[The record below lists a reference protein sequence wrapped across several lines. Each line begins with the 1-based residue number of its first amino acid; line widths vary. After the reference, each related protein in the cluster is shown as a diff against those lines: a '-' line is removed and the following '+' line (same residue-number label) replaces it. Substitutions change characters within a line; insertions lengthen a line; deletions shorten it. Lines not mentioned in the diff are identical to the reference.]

1 MSLPLSDEEED
12 WEIWM
17 SGFSD
22 EVGRQEMS
30 EDSGSG
36 GTEKAGRPG
45 ELMAGKILS
54 LEMPVHR
61 VGVFEGVF
69 EDLKATVCG

>member
-12 WEIWM
+12 SDILM

-22 EVGRQEMS
+22 EVGRQGMS

-36 GTEKAGRPG
+36 GTEEPWRPG
-45 ELMAGKILS
+45 ESRAGKILG
-54 LEMPVHR
+54 LDMPVR
-61 VGVFEGVF
+61 RFCF
-69 EDLKATVCG
+69 LLYF